1 MVKYRD
7 IYSVRLQL
15 HDISLRHASNR
26 CAPQMI
32 KLAVATARLTILDR
46 LVYFNQLHVSEYKQR
61 FSLTSGRTQQFL
73 LRLIIDSYCPLA
85 LCAPEKYSK
94 HPLDVISN

>member
-15 HDISLRHASNR
+15 HDISLRHASNHR
-26 CAPQMI
+26 APQMI

-46 LVYFNQLHVSEYKQR
+46 LVHKQTGTSYHKFTYTHTLVPLLKVS
-61 FSLTSGRTQQFL
+61 
-73 LRLIIDSYCPLA
+73 DSKGA
-85 LCAPEKYSK
+85 FTRHSFWVR
-94 HPLDVISN
+94 HS

>member
-15 HDISLRHASNR
+15 HISLRHASNR

-32 KLAVATARLTILDR
+32 PLAVATARSTYDLRPVSNAVLISRAELNSLFKFDFGTAVARR
-46 LVYFNQLHVSEYKQR
+46 LKPFKN
-61 FSLTSGRTQQFL
+61 
-73 LRLIIDSYCPLA
+73 
-85 LCAPEKYSK
+85 
-94 HPLDVISN
+94 